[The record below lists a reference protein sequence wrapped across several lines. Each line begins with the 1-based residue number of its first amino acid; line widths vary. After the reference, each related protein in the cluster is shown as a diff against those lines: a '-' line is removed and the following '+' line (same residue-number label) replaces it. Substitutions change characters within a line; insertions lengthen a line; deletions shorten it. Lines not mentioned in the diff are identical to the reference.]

1 MYLIWTQQQDWVPA
15 LVLIISGECTYVA
28 HTQNSF
34 HYFRMV
40 VTHVTFDLV
49 AVAAFLESSKLPTI
63 D

>member
-28 HTQNSF
+28 HAQNSF
-34 HYFRMV
+34 SYFRMV
-40 VTHVTFDLV
+40 VTHATFGLL
-49 AVAAFLESSKLPTI
+49 AIAAFLESNKLHTT